1 MPDPARQCVFPP
13 GLLDRPITVVH
24 DEPATSSDAGAPL
37 LGAVDRTF
45 GVTKGLAASIR
56 DTRQPGKIVHA
67 LLDLVRQR
75 VFGIACGYSDC
86 NDSAHLREDPMQ
98 RALLGRDPVKGS
110 PLADQSRLSRFENR
124 VRVRDLVRMGYRLAD
139 LVIKRHRNR
148 MRRKV
153 VRLVTIDMDPTE
165 DATHGQQQL
174 SFFNGHYESWC
185 YLPILGFLTFN
196 DEAEQHLFA
205 ALLRP
210 GVAKATEGAIPLLRR
225 ILPRLRKA
233 FPQARIRVRLDGGFA
248 GPEMLDFLEDER
260 LEYVLGLGGNA
271 VLLDEIEPL
280 MEIVRARSEESG
292 TTETLFH
299 ETDYAAKSWDGY
311 ERRVVM
317 KAEVV
322 RLEGRRPRDNA
333 RFVVTNLRHLP
344 ENVDRIYRERGHS
357 ENRIKEL
364 EDDLEMDRTSC
375 TSFLANQL
383 RILLAA
389 AAFVL
394 FQELRLRM
402 SRYCAERLSVGTI
415 RLRLLKV
422 AGRFESSVRR
432 IVIHLAESHVWAR
445 DWLRLARSFG
455 AASG

>member
-1 MPDPARQCVFPP
+1 
-13 GLLDRPITVVH
+13 
-24 DEPATSSDAGAPL
+24 
-37 LGAVDRTF
+37 
-45 GVTKGLAASIR
+45 
-56 DTRQPGKIVHA
+56 
-67 LLDLVRQR
+67 
-75 VFGIACGYSDC
+75 
-86 NDSAHLREDPMQ
+86 
-98 RALLGRDPVKGS
+98 
-110 PLADQSRLSRFENR
+110 
-124 VRVRDLVRMGYRLAD
+124 
-139 LVIKRHRNR
+139 
-148 MRRKV
+148 
-153 VRLVTIDMDPTE
+153 
-165 DATHGQQQL
+165 
-174 SFFNGHYESWC
+174 
-185 YLPILGFLTFN
+185 
-196 DEAEQHLFA
+196 
-205 ALLRP
+205 
-210 GVAKATEGAIPLLRR
+210 
-225 ILPRLRKA
+225 
-233 FPQARIRVRLDGGFA
+233 
-248 GPEMLDFLEDER
+248 MLDFLEDER

-299 ETDYAAKSWDGY
+299 ETDYAAKSWEGC

-322 RLEGRRPRDNA
+322 RLEERRPRDNA

-344 ENVDRIYRERGHS
+344 ENVYRIYRERGDS

-364 EDDLEMDRTSC
+364 KDDLEMDRTSC

-383 RILLAA
+383 RIVLAA

-422 AGRFESSVRR
+422 AGRFQSSVRR
-432 IVIHLAESHVWAR
+432 VVIHLAESHVWAR